1 MKKAKKKT
9 GKKAKADNYKKVTD
23 RIVAAL
29 EAGVA
34 PWIKPWDASLG
45 QPRNGHSGHV
55 YRGINSMLA
64 YCSPFADPR
73 FYTFNQIKKNYGES
87 HVRKGEKGTPI
98 IFWTFI
104 KEKDKDG
111 DETGKRIPLLRVY
124 TVFNFEQVEW
134 DEDKAPKPIEVKV
147 IDPEAAYADAAA
159 LVERAGADLHHGGG
173 TACYIPSMD
182 RINMP
187 PAGVFNTVEDYWS
200 TMLHEHAHWTKG
212 EGRCVRDMK
221 KRFKDHTY
229 AAEELV
235 AELASAF
242 LCEELGIGG
251 KLQHPE
257 YIGHWIKALK
267 KDKYAL
273 FTAARLAKQAA
284 EYLLKTEA
292 KTEAKDEPTE
302 TEVVSQAA

>member
-1 MKKAKKKT
+1 MGKKI
-9 GKKAKADNYKKVTD
+9 KKAKADNYKKVTD

-34 PWIKPWDASLG
+34 PWVKPWDASLG
-45 QPRNGHSGHV
+45 QPRNGHSGHI
-55 YRGINSMLA
+55 YQGINAMLA

-73 FYTFNQIKKNYGES
+73 FFTFNQVKNYGES

-98 IFWTFI
+98 IFWKIKKKEEEDKSGNKVERDIPILLTF
-104 KEKDKDG
+104 
-111 DETGKRIPLLRVY
+111 
-124 TVFNFEQVEW
+124 TVFNYEQVEW
-134 DEDKAPKPIEVKV
+134 DAEKAPKVIEVQE
-147 IDPEAAYADAAA
+147 IDPVAAYTDAAA
-159 LVERAGADLHHGGG
+159 LVERAKADIHYGGG

-187 PAGVFNTVEDYWS
+187 VSGAFDTVEDYWS
-200 TMLHEHAHWTKG
+200 TMLHELAHWTKG

-221 KRFKDHTY
+221 KRFKDDPY

-235 AELASAF
+235 AEMASAF
-242 LCEELGIGG
+242 LCENLGIGG

-267 KDKYAL
+267 DDKYAL
-273 FTAARLAKQAA
+273 FTAARLAKQAS
-284 EYLLKTEA
+284 EFLLKVEA
-292 KTEAKDEPTE
+292 TADAEAESTTDELAT
-302 TEVVSQAA
+302 VNAQAA